1 MSSSQST
8 TTAAAAR
15 SIIYLGMDVHKESI
29 TIAVLPATAKT
40 ATRIERLPND
50 LAKLKR
56 VVDRLARDGELRIC
70 YEASGAGYVLHR
82 ALTEWGYSCDVI
94 APSLIPKRPGVQRKH
109 DKRDASDLAR
119 LYRAEELTPVR
130 IPSEA
135 EERVRDVVRCRET
148 FQREILK
155 SRHYILKFL
164 ARRGFVYRD
173 GTNWCTPHLRWLQQL
188 TTEQSPLAPADRLV
202 FREYHAL
209 LEYKLQRRDELDR
222 EIGRLADL
230 PTLAPMVQR
239 LQCFRGIA
247 LQGAMVLA
255 TEIVDWRRFAR
266 PTQLAAYLGLVSRED
281 SSGDR
286 ERKGSIT
293 KAGNSHCR
301 HVLVQA
307 AWSYHYRPAV
317 SADLKRR
324 QAGQPPAVIAHAWKA
339 QQRLHQRYNHLAYR
353 KRPQIAVVAVARE
366 LVGFLW
372 AAMQECSST
381 SIAEGA
387 ITRTA

>member
-1 MSSSQST
+1 MSSQST
-8 TTAAAAR
+8 TAP

-29 TIAVLPATAKT
+29 TIAVLPSGAKT
-40 ATRIERLPND
+40 PTRIERLPND
-50 LAKLKR
+50 LSKLKR
-56 VVDRLARDGELRIC
+56 FLDRLARDGELRAC

-82 ALTEWGYSCDVI
+82 ALHAWGYACDVI
-94 APSLIPKRPGVQRKH
+94 APSLIPKRPAVQRKH
-109 DKRDASDLAR
+109 DKRDASELAR
-119 LYRAEELTPVR
+119 LYRAGELTPVR
-130 IPSEA
+130 IPTEA

-148 FQREILK
+148 FQREILN

-164 ARRGFVYRD
+164 ARRGLVFRE
-173 GTNWCTPHLRWLQQL
+173 GTNWCTPHLRWLQHL

-222 EIGRLADL
+222 EIERLAEL
-230 PTLAPMVQR
+230 PMLAPMVRR

-307 AWSYHYRPAV
+307 AWSYHHRPAI

-324 QAGQPPAVIAHAWKA
+324 QTGQPPAVIAHAWKA
-339 QQRLHQRYNHLAYR
+339 QHRLHQRYEHLAFR
-353 KRPQIAVVAVARE
+353 KQPQIAAVAVARE

-372 AAMQECSST
+372 AVMQDCSST
-381 SIAEGA
+381 SSAEVT
-387 ITRTA
+387 I

>member
-1 MSSSQST
+1 MSSQST
-8 TTAAAAR
+8 TCVAAR

-29 TIAVLPATAKT
+29 TIAVLPGTAQ
-40 ATRIERLPND
+40 APTRVERLPND
-50 LAKLKR
+50 LPKLKR
-56 VVDRLARDGELRIC
+56 FVDRLARDAELRIC
-70 YEASGAGYVLHR
+70 YEASGAGYVLQR
-82 ALTEWGYSCDVI
+82 ALKAWGYACDVI
-94 APSLIPKRPGVQRKH
+94 APSLIPKRPGVQRKY

-119 LYRAEELTPVR
+119 LYRAGELTPVR

-164 ARRGFVYRD
+164 ARRGLVFRE
-173 GTNWCTPHLRWLQQL
+173 GTNWCTPHLRWLHHL
-188 TTEQSPLAPADRLV
+188 TTDQSPLEPADRLV

-209 LEYKLQRRDELDR
+209 LTYKLQRRDDLDR
-222 EIGRLADL
+222 EIARLAEL
-230 PTLAPMVQR
+230 PTLAPMVDR

-255 TEIVDWRRFAR
+255 TEIVDWRRFER

-286 ERKGSIT
+286 ARRGSIT
-293 KAGNSHCR
+293 KTGNTHCR
-301 HVLVQA
+301 HVLIQA
-307 AWSYHYRPAV
+307 AWSYHHRPAV
-317 SADLKRR
+317 SAELKRR
-324 QAGQPPAVIAHAWKA
+324 QTGQPPAVIAHAWKA
-339 QQRLHQRYNHLAYR
+339 QQRLHQRYNHLSYR
-353 KRPQIAVVAVARE
+353 KQRQIAVVAVARE

-372 AAMQECSST
+372 AVMQECSSMPH
-381 SIAEGA
+381 AEVA
-387 ITRTA
+387 A

>member
-8 TTAAAAR
+8 TATATR
-15 SIIYLGMDVHKESI
+15 SIIYVGMDVHKESI
-29 TIAVLPATAKT
+29 TIAVLPATAKVP
-40 ATRIERLPND
+40 TRVERLPND
-50 LAKLKR
+50 LPKLKR
-56 VVDRLARDGELRIC
+56 CVDRLARDGELRIC

-82 ALTEWGYSCDVI
+82 ALKEWGYACDVI

-109 DKRDASDLAR
+109 DKRDASELAR
-119 LYRAEELTPVR
+119 HYRAGELTPVR

-135 EERVRDVVRCRET
+135 EERVRDVVRCRDT

-164 ARRGFVYRD
+164 ARRGLVFRD
-173 GTNWCTPHLRWLQQL
+173 GTNWCTPHLRWLQHL
-188 TTEQSPLAPADRLV
+188 TTEQSLLAPADRLV

-209 LEYKLQRRDELDR
+209 LEYKLQRRDDLDR
-222 EIGRLADL
+222 EIARLAEL
-230 PTLAPMVQR
+230 PALAPMVHR

-255 TEIVDWRRFAR
+255 TEIVDWRRFER
-266 PTQLAAYLGLVSRED
+266 PTQLAAYLGLIPRED
-281 SSGDR
+281 STGDR

-293 KAGNSHCR
+293 KAGNRHCR

-307 AWSYHYRPAV
+307 AWSYHHRPAV

-324 QAGQPPAVIAHAWKA
+324 QTGQPPAVIAHAWKA
-339 QQRLHQRYNHLAYR
+339 QHRLHQRYTHLAYR
-353 KRPQIAVVAVARE
+353 KQPQIAVVAVARE

-372 AAMQECSST
+372 AVMQDCP
-381 SIAEGA
+381 
-387 ITRTA
+387 TASEARRA